1 MSRSVFPYLFTSF
14 AYDIGLVFSLL
25 DDFAVYV
32 DLILLVFI
40 IRLMKNSI
48 TTGRVAVNNK
58 MIVVRK
64 ATNEPYLIH
73 TTIKCLS

>member
-1 MSRSVFPYLFTSF
+1 MSRSVFPFLCTSF

-25 DDFAVYV
+25 DDFAVYL

-48 TTGRVAVNNK
+48 TMGRVAVNNE

>member
-1 MSRSVFPYLFTSF
+1 MEVKSSVAQHFHTCVLRLLF
-14 AYDIGLVFSLL
+14 LLL

-40 IRLMKNSI
+40 IRLMKNNI
-48 TTGRVAVNNK
+48 ITGRVAVNNE

-73 TTIKCLS
+73 TTIRCLS